1 MQYYDGHQQQL
12 SKQFS
17 VQVLE
22 VTATAQPSSQEPATA
37 QNMCRHHRYNCIN
50 HIGQDTRI
58 LWVHNCFK
66 MKELIRLQRINSD
79 SILCMRLVQYTN
91 NNTLQAMLLTL
102 LEHTFFSILSQKRKS
117 KWSGGVKFVCVSTNW
132 VGGRLSVQGHLH
144 AASLFSPEN
153 KAHPTLSLLS
163 KT

>member
-79 SILCMRLVQYTN
+79 NILCMRLVQYTITT
-91 NNTLQAMLLTL
+91 TLYRAMLLTL
-102 LEHTFFSILSQKRKS
+102 LEHTFSSILLPKTMEWGCEICLRLNKL
-117 KWSGGVKFVCVSTNW
+117 
-132 VGGRLSVQGHLH
+132 GRGQIICTR
-144 AASLFSPEN
+144 ASACCF
-153 KAHPTLSLLS
+153 SLLTCKQGPPNS
-163 KT
+163 FPSL